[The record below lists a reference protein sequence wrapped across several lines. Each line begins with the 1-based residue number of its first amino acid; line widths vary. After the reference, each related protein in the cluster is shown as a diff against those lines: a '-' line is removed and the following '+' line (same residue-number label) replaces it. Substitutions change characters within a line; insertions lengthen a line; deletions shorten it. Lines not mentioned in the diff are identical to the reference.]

1 MGNRNEPISIYSR
14 SRISDICEYAF
25 RHQRTGEQLTHEA
38 LGKMIGR
45 SARWVSDV
53 INGRTIP
60 MREDAEDFVR
70 ACGNHRAIR
79 MLKHL
84 YGDAPP
90 PTDPRLMVNLTTAL
104 YNLIK
109 QCQDVIAEAERV
121 IEWERR
127 RRPWQS
133 LSTADEQL
141 LKHLGKQIE
150 DLFQAGDD
158 VHIIMD
164 EKYGIDPAIHQHNWL
179 AEARAL
185 EIVVSDPRELMR
197 RERQEALLTG
207 ETSL

>member
-1 MGNRNEPISIYSR
+1 MGNSNTPVSLYAR
-14 SRISDICEYAF
+14 SRIHDICEYAF
-25 RHQRTGEQLTHEA
+25 RHQRTGEQMTYES
-38 LGKMIGR
+38 LGKKLGR

-53 INGRTIP
+53 INGRATP
-60 MREDAEDFVR
+60 LREDAEAFVQ

-90 PTDPRLMVNLTTAL
+90 PTDPRLMVSLTVGL

-109 QCQDVIAEAERV
+109 QCEDVIEAAREA

-127 RRPWQS
+127 KRPWQAVS
-133 LSTADEQL
+133 QEDERL
-141 LKHLGKQIE
+141 LTHLGKQIE

-158 VHIIMD
+158 VHILMD

-179 AEARAL
+179 VEARAQ
-185 EIVVSDPRELMR
+185 EIIVSCPRELLR
-197 RERQEALLTG
+197 RERQEALMAG
-207 ETSL
+207 GTSL

>member
-14 SRISDICEYAF
+14 SRISDICEYAYI
-25 RHQRTGEQLTHEA
+25 HQRTGEQLTHET
-38 LGKMIGR
+38 LGKKLGR

-53 INGRTIP
+53 INGRTTP
-60 MREDAEDFVR
+60 MREDAEAFVLI
-70 ACGNHRAIR
+70 CGNHRAIR

-90 PTDPRLMVNLTTAL
+90 PTDPRLMASLTVGL

-109 QCQDVIAEAERV
+109 QCEDVISEAKKA
-121 IEWERR
+121 IEWERT
-127 RRPWQS
+127 RRPWQTLCGS
-133 LSTADEQL
+133 DDQF

-164 EKYGIDPAIHQHNWL
+164 EQYGIDPAIHQHNWL
-179 AEARAL
+179 LEARAQ
-185 EIVVSDPRELMR
+185 EIVVMDPRELMR
-197 RERQEALLTG
+197 RERQDALMMGATIR
-207 ETSL
+207 